1 MHAHGS
7 RQRLVEQ
14 EQDQMT
20 TTRRAQ
26 VLSQRPLGLIFDI
39 DGTLSPI
46 APTPDMARLHPE
58 VAPLL
63 ARARDQAQVH
73 VVILSGRA
81 VEKGAALVNV
91 PGLTY
96 IGMHGLEWSDDIPTA
111 TSVRLAAEITRY
123 IEPGARLLDLAS
135 RELTDLPGVL
145 VERKRVGGTIH
156 YRLSPEPETTRTRIL
171 QLLQAP
177 AHRLNMRLS
186 EGKRVI
192 EIKPPLHV
200 HKGEAVRT
208 CVQRFSLRGVVFAGD
223 DRTDLD
229 AINELATLRADG
241 LSTLAIVVKHI
252 DTLPELLDRADE
264 VVAEVSGMV
273 QLLQDMVGS
282 L

>member
-1 MHAHGS
+1 
-7 RQRLVEQ
+7 
-14 EQDQMT
+14 MT

-46 APTPDMARLHPE
+46 APTPDMARLHPQ
-58 VAPLL
+58 VAALL
-63 ARARDQAQVH
+63 ARARDQIQVH

-81 VEKGAALVNV
+81 VENGAALVNV

-96 IGMHGLEWSDDIPTA
+96 IGTHGLEWSDGLPTS
-111 TSVRLAAEITRY
+111 TSVRLVAGAARY

-135 RELTDLPGVL
+135 GALTDQPGVL
-145 VERKRVGGTIH
+145 VERKHVGGAIH
-156 YRLSPEPETTRTRIL
+156 YRLSPEPEAARARIL

-177 AHRLNMRLS
+177 ADRLNMRLS

-200 HKGEAVRT
+200 HKGEALRT
-208 CVQRFSLRGVVFAGD
+208 CVQHFSLRGVVFAGD

-241 LSTLAIVVKHI
+241 LSTLAIVVKHA
-252 DTLPELLDRADE
+252 DTLPELLQRADM

-273 QLLQDMVGS
+273 QLLQDIVQS